1 MSTAAAPHSAPMAPA
16 KPSLLAQHHFLLRRL
31 HSLTGVVPIG
41 LFVIFHLFTNAQMLW
56 PDKFQHEVE
65 FIHNMPALLWI
76 EIFGLWLPIAFHAGL
91 GIAYTLTGKGN
102 VPRYS
107 YLDNVRYMLQR
118 VTGIAAL
125 IFIFVHIATLRWGWN
140 ILGWYTPFYV
150 SAVNDSGQTLV
161 ANTAGDPIGLTAM
174 SLAAAFQGGI
184 SGGSPLGSFLI
195 VVFYLV
201 GALSIVYH
209 WSNGLWTAAI
219 SWGVT
224 ISKAAQA
231 RFGVACLGLGVALT
245 IFTISAVWASVTY
258 QPKPAEALA
267 YEMLAR
273 TGGEVTL
280 AEFQAVAAERGIDL
294 SEPIEAGH

>member
-1 MSTAAAPHSAPMAPA
+1 MSTAAAPHSAPSAPP
-16 KPSLLAQHHFLLRRL
+16 KPGLLEQHHFLLRRL

-41 LFVIFHLFTNAQMLW
+41 VFVIFHLFTNAQMLW

-76 EIFGLWLPIAFHAGL
+76 EVFVLWLPIAFHAGL
-91 GIAYTLTGKGN
+91 GIAYTATGKGN

-150 SAVNDSGQTLV
+150 SAVNDAGQTLV
-161 ANTAGDPIGLTAM
+161 ANTAGEPIGLTAM
-174 SLAAAFQGGI
+174 SVAAAFQGGI
-184 SGGSPLGSFLI
+184 DGGSAFGSFLI

-224 ISKAAQA
+224 ISKAAQR
-231 RFGVACLGLGVALT
+231 RFGVFCVGLGAALT
-245 IFTISAVWASVTY
+245 VFTITAVWASVTY

-267 YEMLAR
+267 YKMLAQTR
-273 TGGEVTL
+273 GEVTL
-280 AEFQAVAAERGIDL
+280 AAFQEEAKKEGVDL
-294 SEPIEAGH
+294 SEPIAAGH